1 MSTTT
6 STKYQTVRT
15 KLETAIRTGE
25 FTTGDQLPAEQA
37 LAEQYG
43 VSLMTARRV
52 VCDLVAADLL
62 ERRARKGTFVRAHA
76 VEKVNTTTLNLI
88 VVAYDTAFQRTFL
101 NHGMKLAEEKGWRGN
116 VIRLARG
123 QQDAAVRAIQE
134 GELAL
139 MMLEEVQPQSAL
151 GLAVKGA
158 RGRVVSIGLNL
169 TKLGVPSVYVES
181 SKSFQVVFEHLRE
194 QGHKE
199 IVLVDQQVSE
209 SLYQLHSVAWR
220 KATASYYSPEEADAH
235 SIHLQTPNFQ
245 CPSFDAYS
253 SVHELL
259 SQNINHTTA
268 LVCFGEEI
276 TQGALAACRATGHII
291 PQTISVVNIL
301 DAPSMIFAHPAIT
314 SVDVDFESQVK
325 LALGLLESAQKG
337 GFLEAELHT
346 IEPLLLSRDSTAPPH
361 N

>member
-6 STKYQTVRT
+6 STKYQTVRN
-15 KLETAIRTGE
+15 KLEAAIRSGE
-25 FTTGDQLPAEQA
+25 FTTGDQLPAEQT
-37 LAEQYG
+37 LADQYG

-101 NHGMKLAEEKGWRGN
+101 NQGMRLAEEKGWRGN

-151 GLAVKGA
+151 GLAVRGA
-158 RGRVVSIGLNL
+158 GGRVVSIGIDF
-169 TKLGVPSVYVES
+169 TKLGVPSIFVEVTR
-181 SKSFQVVFEHLRE
+181 SFQTVFEHLRAL
-194 QGHKE
+194 GHKE
-199 IVLVDQQVSE
+199 IMLIDQQVSKN
-209 SLYQLHSVAWR
+209 LNVLHAIAWQ
-220 KATASYYSPEEADAH
+220 KATSSFYSPAEADAH
-235 SIHLQTPNFQ
+235 SIHLDTPNFQ

-253 SVHELL
+253 SVRELL
-259 SQNINHTTA
+259 QGRNQPTA

-276 TQGALAACRATGHII
+276 TQGALAACRTAGHTV
-291 PQTISVVNIL
+291 PDTISVVNIL
-301 DAPSMIFAHPAIT
+301 DATSMVFAHPPIT
-314 SVDVDFESQVK
+314 SIDVDFESQIQ
-325 LALGLLESAQKG
+325 LALELLQSSQDG
-337 GFLEAELHT
+337 NLPEARLHT
-346 IEPLLLSRDSTAPPH
+346 VEPLLIQRESVGPPR
-361 N
+361 NP